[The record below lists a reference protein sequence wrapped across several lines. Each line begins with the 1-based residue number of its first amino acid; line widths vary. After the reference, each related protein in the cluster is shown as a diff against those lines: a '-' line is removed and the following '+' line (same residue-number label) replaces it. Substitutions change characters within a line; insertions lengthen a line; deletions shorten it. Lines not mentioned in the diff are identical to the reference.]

1 MKNEKIEILAPA
13 GNMQSFISACNAG
26 ADAIYMG
33 VGKYNARVMAKNFTD
48 EEYISAIDYAHLRG
62 IKVYL
67 TLNTLMFDDEIK
79 EALELVLK
87 LYSYGL
93 DAVILQ
99 DIGMANLIHKM
110 VPDLHLHASTQMSIY
125 SLEQVK
131 YMKNLGFKR
140 VVLARELT
148 LDEIKYICNNVDIE
162 IEVFVHGALCVSV
175 SGQCLLSSTI
185 GNRSANR
192 GSCAQP
198 CRMKYSLCNSKGKV
212 VEENKYLMSKKD
224 IYGLD
229 SIDKIIKSGI
239 SSLKIEGRNKTP
251 EYVALVVSKYRK
263 YVDKY
268 YLNENIDV
276 EDVDKSE
283 VVQIFNRD
291 GISHGYLNGV
301 KYKDSITH
309 MSPKNTGMLLGTVL
323 DQRNMYVKVKL
334 EKNIDMH
341 DGIEI
346 YSDGNV
352 FSTIVTC
359 IKDDRGNIINKE
371 ANIGDYVWI
380 GDISKKMKYG
390 SLIYKTSSYRLNS
403 EINKKYVNTN
413 IRRRKMNLD
422 ITIRENEKI
431 FVLAYDDNIRIE
443 CKSEYVTSK
452 AKSRGVH
459 KEDIINAF
467 SKTLDTAFEF
477 SNINITLDDML
488 FVPVSILNEIRREI
502 IKLLEEKILM
512 RNNTCKINIDDVLKL
527 DKKEESIKEI
537 GKQAINSIFIYEYN
551 DNIDYLEKY
560 KVDRIDISIKDFI
573 KYENS
578 IFEKYKNR
586 VSIAIH
592 IPNFVLKNLD
602 KYIKDNLERIILK
615 GIDTII
621 LSSFSYMDIITN
633 IKKKKDIKIIADYS
647 FNISNKYSATFM
659 KNIGFDVITP
669 AYDTPIEMI
678 KEMSKYVK
686 IELVHNYIQ
695 AMTSRFCIL
704 GSFVANRDDN
714 KCSMP
719 CNKDKY
725 YLIDSYGYKY
735 YIVCDNIDCVMR
747 LIRSIKNI
755 DAKENNIENVAC
767 IRKAILN

>member
-33 VGKYNARVMAKNFTD
+33 VGKYNARVMAKNFTE

-148 LDEIKYICNNVDIE
+148 LDEIKYICDNVDIE

-276 EDVDKSE
+276 EEVDKSE
-283 VVQIFNRD
+283 VIQIFNRD

-309 MSPKNTGMLLGTVL
+309 MSPKNTGILLGTVL
-323 DQRNMYVKVKL
+323 DQKNMYVKVKL
-334 EKNIDMH
+334 EKNLDMH

-346 YSDGNV
+346 YSEGNV

-371 ANIGDYVWI
+371 ANKGDYVWI

-413 IRRRKMNLD
+413 IRRRKINLD
-422 ITIRENEKI
+422 IKIKKNESILVK
-431 FVLAYDDNIRIE
+431 AYDKSITIE
-443 CKSEYVTSK
+443 YKSNYIPDM
-452 AKSRGVH
+452 AKFRALQ
-459 KEDIINAF
+459 KEDVLNAF
-467 SKTLDTAFEF
+467 SKTLDTAFDF
-477 SNINITLDDML
+477 SNINLILDDMV
-488 FVPVSILNEIRREI
+488 FVPVSILNEIRREV
-502 IKLLEEKILM
+502 IKVLEEKILI
-512 RNNTCKINIDDVLKL
+512 RKNVKSINIDEILKI
-527 DKKEESIKEI
+527 DEKRSNVSS
-537 GKQAINSIFIYEYN
+537 INSLFIYEYN
-551 DNIDYLEKY
+551 DKVDYLEKY
-560 KVDRIDISIKDFI
+560 KIDRIDISIKDFV
-573 KYENS
+573 KYENN
-578 IFEKYKNR
+578 IFEKYKGR
-586 VSIAIH
+586 VSIALH
-592 IPNFVLKNLD
+592 IPNFVLNNLD
-602 KYIKDNLERIILK
+602 KFIKENLERIIIK
-615 GIDTII
+615 GIDTVI
-621 LSSFSYMDIITN
+621 LSSFSYIDIISN
-633 IKKKKDIKIIADYS
+633 IKKKKDIKVIADYS
-647 FNISNKYSATFM
+647 FNVSNRYSASFM
-659 KNIGFDVITP
+659 EKIGFDVITP
-669 AYDTPIEMI
+669 AYDTPNEVIS
-678 KEMSKYVK
+678 EMSKYVK
-686 IELVHNYIQ
+686 LELVHNYIC
-695 AMTSRFCIL
+695 ALTSRFCIL
-704 GSFVANRDDN
+704 GSFIADRDDN

-719 CNKDKY
+719 CIKDKY
-725 YLIDSYGYKY
+725 YLTDTYGYKY
-735 YIVCDNIDCVMR
+735 NIVCDNIDCVMR

-755 DAKENNIENVAC
+755 NVEEENIENVYC
-767 IRKAILN
+767 IRKVILN

>member
-67 TLNTLMFDDEIK
+67 TLNTLMFDNEIK

-131 YMKNLGFKR
+131 YMESLGFKR

-148 LDEIKYICNNVDIE
+148 LDEIKYICDNVDIE

-239 SSLKIEGRNKTP
+239 TSLKIEGRNKTP

-309 MSPKNTGMLLGTVL
+309 MSPKNTGILLGTVL

-390 SLIYKTSSYRLNS
+390 SLIYKTSSYKLNS
-403 EINKKYVNTN
+403 DTNKKYVNTN

-422 ITIRENEKI
+422 ITIRENENI
-431 FVLAYDDNIRIE
+431 FVVAYDDNIRIE
-443 CKSEYVTSK
+443 YKSEYVTSK

-459 KEDIINAF
+459 KEDIVNAF

-502 IKLLEEKILM
+502 IKLLEEKILV
-512 RNNTCKINIDDVLKL
+512 RNNTYKINIDDVLKL

-704 GSFVANRDDN
+704 GSFVANRYDN

-725 YLIDSYGYKY
+725 YLTDSYGYKY

-755 DAKENNIENVAC
+755 DVKENNIENVAC
-767 IRKAILN
+767 IRKVILN

>member
-1 MKNEKIEILAPA
+1 MENKKIEILAPA
-13 GNMQSFISACNAG
+13 GNMKSFIAACNAG
-26 ADAIYMG
+26 ANAIYMG
-33 VGKYNARVMAKNFTD
+33 VGKYNARVMAQNFTE

-99 DIGMANLIHKM
+99 DIGMASLIHKM
-110 VPDLHLHASTQMSIY
+110 LPSLHLHVSTQMSVY

-131 YMKNLGFKR
+131 YLQSLGFKR

-148 LDEIKYICNNVDIE
+148 LNEIKYICDNVDIE
-162 IEVFVHGALCVSV
+162 IEVFVHGALCVSM

-198 CRMKYSLCNSKGKV
+198 CRMKYSLVNSKGKV
-212 VEENKYLMSKKD
+212 IEENKYLMSKKD
-224 IYGLD
+224 IYSLD
-229 SIDKIIKSGI
+229 SIDKIVTSGI
-239 SSLKIEGRNKTP
+239 TSLKIEGRNKTP

-268 YLNENIDV
+268 YLKEIIDV
-276 EDVDKSE
+276 EDKDKNE
-283 VVQIFNRD
+283 IMQIFNRD

-309 MSPKNTGMLLGTVL
+309 MSPKNTGILLGTVL
-323 DQRNMYVKVKL
+323 DQRGMYVKVKL
-334 EKNIDMH
+334 ERNIDMH
-341 DGIEI
+341 DGVEI
-346 YSDGNV
+346 YSDKDV

-371 ANIGDYVWI
+371 ANVGEYVWL
-380 GDISKKMKYG
+380 GDISKKIKYG
-390 SLIYKTSSYRLNS
+390 SKIYKTSSYKLNS
-403 EINKKYVNTN
+403 DISKKYVNTN
-413 IRRRKMNLD
+413 IRRRKINLD
-422 ITIRENEKI
+422 VLVKENENI
-431 FVLAYDDNIRIE
+431 FVVAYDDNIKIE
-443 CKSEYVTSK
+443 YKSDYIATS
-452 AKSRGVH
+452 AKSRALQS
-459 KEDIINAF
+459 EDIINAF

-477 SNINITLDDML
+477 NNINITLEDML
-488 FVPVSILNEIRREI
+488 FVPVSILNEVRRDV
-502 IKLLEEKILM
+502 IKSLEEKILV
-512 RNNTCKINIDDVLKL
+512 RNNTNKINIEEVLKL
-527 DKKEESIKEI
+527 EEKCIDENKT
-537 GKQAINSIFIYEYN
+537 KTINSLFIYEYN
-551 DNIDYLEKY
+551 DNIDYLSKY
-560 KVDRIDISIKDFI
+560 SNIERIDILVKDFI
-573 KYENS
+573 KFEDN
-578 IFEKYKNR
+578 IFEKYKDRIN
-586 VSIAIH
+586 IAIY

-602 KYIKDNLERIILK
+602 KYIKENLERIVLK

-621 LSSFSYMDIITN
+621 LSSFSYMDIIED
-633 IKKKKDIKIIADYS
+633 IKKKKDIKVIADYS
-647 FNISNKYSATFM
+647 FNVSNKYSAIFI
-659 KNIGFDVITP
+659 KNLGFDVITP
-669 AYDTPIEMI
+669 AYDTPNNVISQI
-678 KEMSKYVK
+678 SKYVK

-704 GSFVANRDDN
+704 GSFVANRNDK

-719 CNKDKY
+719 CNNDKY
-725 YLIDSYGYKY
+725 YLLDSYGYKY
-735 YIVCDNIDCVMR
+735 YIVCDNTDCIMR

-755 DAKENNIENVAC
+755 DAKENNIENVTC
-767 IRKAILN
+767 IRKVVLK